1 MKTQIKKEQFLMPK
15 PSVSQME
22 TWQFLLSWSFLSV
35 LQHAVSP
42 PVRKFLLLVT
52 LTNVTRK
59 KKKGQINKSNPVQE
73 PCSGPVLLWFHSDIL
88 IESKPLLQ

>member
-42 PVRKFLLLVT
+42 PVCKFLLLVT

-59 KKKGQINKSNPVQE
+59 KKKKKDKLTNLIPFRSPAQ
-73 PCSGPVLLWFHSDIL
+73 VLFSCGSTVIF
-88 IESKPLLQ
+88 